1 MLILN
6 KLLYEI
12 DRLYGFLLTLFFKK
26 KIEDKLKKILFSLSI
41 ETTNVCNAN
50 CIFCAYQH
58 QKRGEGIMTIE
69 LFKKIIYEYVSVG
82 GGNLGL
88 TPTVGEPLAD
98 KFLLERIKFAKQFK
112 EIKKIGIYSNLI
124 SLQKF
129 GVENLVNSGLTD
141 FSVSTSGFDK
151 EMYRR
156 VYRSS
161 QYEKMFKNLLEL
173 IEINKKFNYPI
184 NISVSMR
191 SDRSLSETISF
202 NDYKY
207 LIKFF
212 PESKIDYKFRYDNWA
227 GKINQNDLTGIMKL
241 RNKNHALRIS
251 ACSEFFSGPHVYWNG
266 EVGICGCRDVDGK
279 ELIIGNANLE
289 KIYKIWYNSTHIQ
302 LMEDFLIS
310 PKKICQN
317 CSHYNNISV
326 FQTKEN
332 RITVKGQREI
342 Y

>member
-1 MLILN
+1 
-6 KLLYEI
+6 
-12 DRLYGFLLTLFFKK
+12 
-26 KIEDKLKKILFSLSI
+26 
-41 ETTNVCNAN
+41 
-50 CIFCAYQH
+50 
-58 QKRGEGIMTIE
+58 
-69 LFKKIIYEYVSVG
+69 
-82 GGNLGL
+82 
-88 TPTVGEPLAD
+88 
-98 KFLLERIKFAKQFK
+98 
-112 EIKKIGIYSNLI
+112 
-124 SLQKF
+124 
-129 GVENLVNSGLTD
+129 
-141 FSVSTSGFDK
+141 VSTSGFDK
-151 EMYRR
+151 EMYKR

-161 QYEKMFKNLLEL
+161 QYDKMYENLLEL
-173 IEINKKFNYPI
+173 IEINKKFSNPI
-184 NISVSMR
+184 NISISMR
-191 SDRSLSETISF
+191 SDLSLSQTEDF
-202 NDYKY
+202 KDYKY

-212 PESKIDYKFRYDNWA
+212 PKSKINYKFRYDNWA
-227 GKINQNDLTGIMKL
+227 GKINQYDLTGIMKL
-241 RNKNHALRIS
+241 RNKNHTLRIS
-251 ACSEFFSGPHVYWNG
+251 TCSEFFSGPHVYWNG